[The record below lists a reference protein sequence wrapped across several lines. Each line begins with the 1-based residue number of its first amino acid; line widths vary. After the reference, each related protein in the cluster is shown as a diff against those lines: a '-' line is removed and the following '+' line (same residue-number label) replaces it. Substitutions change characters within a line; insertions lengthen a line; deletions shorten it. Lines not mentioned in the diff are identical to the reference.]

1 MEQLEFKGKDM
12 ATTTKADLVEAVYE
26 RIGLSR
32 PKSTAIVEQVFEM
45 ITQRLEQGETV
56 KLSGFGVFS
65 VRSKRARPGRNPKTG
80 EPIEITSRKVVTYR
94 ASPLVLSGA
103 EAEAEP
109 A

>member
-1 MEQLEFKGKDM
+1 MELLEFKGRKM

-45 ITQRLEQGETV
+45 ITLRLEQGETV

-94 ASPLVLSGA
+94 ASPLVLSGDDA
-103 EAEAEP
+103 ETA
-109 A
+109 

>member
-1 MEQLEFKGKDM
+1 MDM

-45 ITQRLEQGETV
+45 ITQRLEQAETV

-65 VRSKRARPGRNPKTG
+65 VRGKRARPGRNPKTG

-94 ASPLVLSGA
+94 ASPLVLASQGGDEEDD
-103 EAEAEP
+103 EA
-109 A
+109 